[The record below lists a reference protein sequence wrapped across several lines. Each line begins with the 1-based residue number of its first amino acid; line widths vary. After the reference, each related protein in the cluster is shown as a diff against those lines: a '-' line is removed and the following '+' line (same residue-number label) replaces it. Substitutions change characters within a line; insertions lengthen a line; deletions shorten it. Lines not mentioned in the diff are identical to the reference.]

1 MKRFLAVPL
10 VVLAVLFLTGCT
22 TASQG
27 VDVQNLVP
35 ADANLIAQ
43 VQIQRIL
50 NDADFEKL
58 YRQAPKGPAVPQ
70 DFDGLMDLAEQETGI
85 DIRQFTQVV
94 LFADVSQKEDYFGV
108 IAIGSANE
116 TKIIEAIN
124 AGGDAK
130 LEATDFRGV
139 RVYRDQ
145 LRDQLDEDTTYIA
158 FLDGET
164 TIIGTQLAVHNVIA
178 VQQGSMA
185 SISGQVYETFIDLG
199 NPLFSMAV
207 AVPPEAFDAIEES
220 LGSAQGFGM
229 LPAMVAIQDIEVV
242 GILIDKLGS
251 DIKIVSKVGFVD
263 ASSAAEMGNTLD
275 GLLKL
280 AAGFIPEEGTR
291 QLIRKLQLNV
301 NGRFI
306 TISLQ
311 VPLSELQEVTRDLAP
326 GLGDTY

>member
-1 MKRFLAVPL
+1 MKRFLILPL
-10 VVLAVLFLTGCT
+10 VVLALMVVTGCT

-43 VQIQRIL
+43 VQIERIL
-50 NDADFEKL
+50 NDADFEAL
-58 YRQAPKGPAVPQ
+58 YRQAPKSSEAPQ
-70 DFDGLMDLAEQETGI
+70 DFDQLMARAEQETGI

-108 IAIGSANE
+108 IAIGPVNE
-116 TKIIEAIN
+116 ARLIDTIN

-130 LEATDFRGV
+130 LQPTDFRGV
-139 RVYRDQ
+139 RVYQDQ
-145 LRDQLDEDTTYIA
+145 QNDDTPHIA

-164 TIIGTQLAVHNVIA
+164 TIIGTQSAVHNVIS

-185 SISGQVYETFIDLG
+185 SVSGQVYETFIDLG
-199 NPLFSMAV
+199 NPLVSLAA
-207 AVPPEAFDAIEES
+207 AVPPGAFDDIGVS
-220 LGSAQGFGM
+220 LGSGQGFGM
-229 LPAMVAIQDIEVV
+229 LPAMSAIQDIEVV

-251 DIKIVSKVGFVD
+251 DIKIVSNFGFVD
-263 ASSAAEMGNTLD
+263 ASSATEMGNTLD

-280 AAGFIPEEGTR
+280 AAGFIPEERTR
-291 QLIRKLQLNV
+291 ALIGKVQLNV

-306 TISLQ
+306 TLSLQ
-311 VPLSELQEVTRDLAP
+311 APLSELQEVTRDMAP
-326 GLGDTY
+326 ELGGTY